1 MPPDEITLNTRWVAE
16 RVGTV
21 PPGTL
26 VGTDAGLLT
35 LNDKSG
41 YARLRRPKD
50 GWPIG
55 TYHVD
60 FYVGD
65 QISAYTHTAE
75 ARFRVVASLQAR

>member
-1 MPPDEITLNTRWVAE
+1 MTCWVAE

-21 PPGTL
+21 PPNTL
-26 VGTDAGLLT
+26 IGTDTAMLT

-41 YARLRRPKD
+41 YVRLKRPKN

-55 TYHVD
+55 VYRVD

-65 QISAYTHTAE
+65 QVNAYTHTAE
-75 ARFRVVASLQAR
+75 ARFRVVTRSSF